1 MERGKTI
8 ILILS
13 LMLIAGN
20 ALHAQSYGNAL
31 GVRLGNGDDFR
42 SVGVTLQQRILKRV
56 TTEGI
61 LQTNFSDNTTFHL
74 LLEQH
79 QPLVSRRLNYYVGAG
94 ISFGTEQF
102 DYKNIPV
109 SEQGPTL
116 GADLI
121 AGIEVTL
128 LKYNI
133 SIDYKPNFNI
143 TGRESW
149 YQGQVAVSA
158 RAVMMSGAS
167 YDKNRRQR
175 EKEKQKA
182 LRQKKRAKRD
192 PFPRSLINKI
202 QNL

>member
-1 MERGKTI
+1 MGCWKTYLI
-8 ILILS
+8 FWLLILGVS
-13 LMLIAGN
+13 PTLF
-20 ALHAQSYGNAL
+20 AQSYGNAL
-31 GVRLGNGDDFR
+31 GVRMGNGDDFR
-42 SVGVTLQQRILKRV
+42 SVGVTLQQRILKK
-56 TTEGI
+56 TTVEGI
-61 LQTNFSDNTTFHL
+61 LQTNFSENTTFHI

-79 QPLVSRRLNYYVGAG
+79 QPLVSKRLNYYVGAG
-94 ISFGTEQF
+94 ISFGNEQYN
-102 DYKNIPV
+102 YKYSPIP
-109 SEQGPTL
+109 ETRATL

-158 RAVMMSGAS
+158 RAVMMSGAT

-182 LRQKKRAKRD
+182 LRQKKRAERE

-202 QNL
+202 QKK

>member
-13 LMLIAGN
+13 LMLGAGN

-42 SVGVTLQQRILKRV
+42 SVGVTLQQRILKN
-56 TTEGI
+56 TTVEGI
-61 LQTNFSDNTTFHL
+61 LQSNFSENTTFHI

-79 QPLVSRRLNYYVGAG
+79 QPLVSKRLNYYVGAG
-94 ISFGTEQF
+94 ISFGNEQYN
-102 DYKNIPV
+102 YKYTPLP
-109 SEQGPTL
+109 ETRATL

-133 SIDYKPNFNI
+133 SVDYKPNFNI

-158 RAVMMSGAS
+158 RAVMMSGS
-167 YDKNRRQR
+167 TYDKNRRQR

-182 LRQKKRAKRD
+182 LRQKKRADRE

-202 QNL
+202 QNK